1 MCLFAYLF
9 LCLFVLVEPFAATSL
24 ESDLFAA
31 SPPAL
36 EKDASVQARKA
47 LSLFDE
53 EEEERLEDDGIK
65 NAHKGNDVVS
75 LGKFLNTG
83 K

>member
-1 MCLFAYLF
+1 M
-9 LCLFVLVEPFAATSL
+9 EPFATSSL
-24 ESDLFAA
+24 EPDLFAA
-31 SPPAL
+31 SPTAL
-36 EKDASVQARKA
+36 EKDASVQARKV

-53 EEEERLEDDGIK
+53 EEEEKLEDDGIK

>member
-1 MCLFAYLF
+1 MCVYLF
-9 LCLFVLVEPFAATSL
+9 IYSFILVEPFATSSL
-24 ESDLFAA
+24 EPDLFAA

-36 EKDASVQARKA
+36 EKDASVQARKV

-53 EEEERLEDDGIK
+53 EEEEKLEDDGIK